1 LFCTFFTI
9 NIYLGFA
16 NIAMSIPNDLNNI
29 SVPNYATS
37 SPAASTGNMAGFLGV
52 FGSGMLG
59 SDSNTG
65 SQEQMFHGAGTIVDP
80 NSPEVFKGNILLV
93 KEMVMRVQNLANGA
107 LIGMWVAQRIP
118 RYGSR
123 FDPANDASLIYCFYL
138 THRYRLAMDS
148 QNAYASGNNPA
159 QISADLANL
168 KQALELLCE
177 RMTQTGVGA
186 LPLLPSSASAAGEQ
200 AGTNFSSSMTESELL
215 ETTTRSVEALFAELK
230 RRQETAFNIGNLLA
244 SSRT

>member
-65 SQEQMFHGAGTIVDP
+65 SQEQMFHGAGTTVDP

-107 LIGMWVAQRIP
+107 LIGI
-118 RYGSR
+118 
-123 FDPANDASLIYCFYL
+123 
-138 THRYRLAMDS
+138 